1 MTYVE
6 RLLAELDVIE
16 RAYVD
21 ILNASSIK
29 NIDPNRSGSGIIFIG
44 AAKWGWES
52 SDNDLES
59 ARMALLRQIRDWQ
72 PRFRLLFPHPTPK
85 VTNRLDKSF
94 DRLENWLTRSG
105 KSRSVPA
112 TIAEALQTIKNHI
125 QSLRALVELLP
136 ADEHLVRLVV
146 DTNALIDNPDLAAYT
161 GELGDRYVVHLIP
174 VVLREIDD
182 LKRAGRNEAVR
193 EGAKR
198 AERRLKG
205 LRTNGDM
212 RIGVRVQGDVTAK
225 FEHIEP
231 RSDALPDWLDLTVPD
246 DRLVASA
253 LLLQSQ
259 HPASAMH
266 VGTSDINLQTKL
278 SAVGLPFV

>member
-1 MTYVE
+1 
-6 RLLAELDVIE
+6 
-16 RAYVD
+16 
-21 ILNASSIK
+21 
-29 NIDPNRSGSGIIFIG
+29 
-44 AAKWGWES
+44 
-52 SDNDLES
+52 
-59 ARMALLRQIRDWQ
+59 MALLRQIRDWQ
-72 PRFRLLFPHPTPK
+72 PPRFRLLFPHPPTPK

-112 TIAEALQTIKNHI
+112 TIAEALQTIKKNHI

-146 DTNALIDNPDLAAYT
+146 DTNALIDNPPDLAAYT

-182 LKRAGRNEAVR
+182 LKRAGGRNEAVR

-212 RIGVRVQGDVTAK
+212 RIGVRVQAT
-225 FEHIEP
+225 
-231 RSDALPDWLDLTVPD
+231 
-246 DRLVASA
+246 
-253 LLLQSQ
+253 
-259 HPASAMH
+259 
-266 VGTSDINLQTKL
+266 
-278 SAVGLPFV
+278 